1 MKINTYKYIGIVAF
15 ILVIISCSTKK
26 DRFVNRTFHAK
37 AAKYNV
43 LYNGGVALETGL
55 KDLGTTYQ
63 DNFWEVLPTEYMPDS
78 EEELLPGETKN
89 PNFTIILKGL
99 SESHSKTFYEFWRC
113 RKKFSNG

>member
-1 MKINTYKYIGIVAF
+1 MKINTIKYIGIVAF

-55 KDLGTTYQ
+55 KDLGITILIAMVS
-63 DNFWEVLPTEYMPDS
+63 VLWFEGY
-78 EEELLPGETKN
+78 KW
-89 PNFTIILKGL
+89 I
-99 SESHSKTFYEFWRC
+99 YR
-113 RKKFSNG
+113 R